1 MTVPFRL
8 LFGKATLLA
17 ALAPNAGGAL
27 LVDLIAH
34 VLVLKGNLNIVIV
47 LMNRVYWLVLHKV
60 HGNVE
65 FVLPYVK
72 LDKLVRVRNRFY
84 DHGALEIVH
93 KVYLYLDHS
102 L

>member
-1 MTVPFRL
+1 MIIPFRI

-34 VLVLKGNLNIVIV
+34 VFVLKGNLNIVIV
-47 LMNRVYWLVLHKV
+47 LLNRVYWLVLHKV
-60 HGNVE
+60 NGNVE
-65 FVLPYVK
+65 FVLPSVK
-72 LDKLVRVRNRFY
+72 LDKFVRVRNLAN

-93 KVYLYLDHS
+93 EIYLYLDHS